1 MRGARCAY
9 YVRLGMATGESF
21 QRVRFVR
28 LFLMVHAHTGTG
40 SGSLVLAAR
49 ARQAIKFPI
58 LTIYV
63 SYTIG
68 NVWCERVAS
77 TAPGRTRAAL
87 EMPSLPFYV
96 MHSDEFGLSITL
108 AIWVIFGYH
117 SQQ

>member
-1 MRGARCAY
+1 MTVNLQRSRH
-9 YVRLGMATGESF
+9 YVSLGC
-21 QRVRFVR
+21 
-28 LFLMVHAHTGTG
+28 FLWSTRTGTG

-58 LTIYV
+58 LTIYI

-68 NVWCERVAS
+68 NVWREHVAS

-96 MHSDEFGLSITL
+96 THSD
-108 AIWVIFGYH
+108 IFTI
-117 SQQ
+117 QF